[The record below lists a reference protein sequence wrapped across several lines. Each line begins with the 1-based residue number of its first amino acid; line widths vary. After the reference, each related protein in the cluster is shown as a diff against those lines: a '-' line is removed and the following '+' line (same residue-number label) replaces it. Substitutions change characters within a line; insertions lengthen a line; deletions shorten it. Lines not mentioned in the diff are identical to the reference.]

1 MIPLTFLFVILIFA
15 PYIITITNQNASE
28 IIALSVSVAT
38 AMTSV
43 APKYLLPATLSAINF
58 WYQKTLQ
65 KKIPKNFQIE
75 HFLKFWISASGEDIW
90 LFIAPFEIEIEAARG
105 QT

>member
-1 MIPLTFLFVILIFA
+1 MIPLTFLLAIVIFA
-15 PYIITITNQNASE
+15 PYIITITNQNVSE

-58 WYQKTLQ
+58 WYQKHCWKKFQ
-65 KKIPKNFQIE
+65 KNLKNE